1 MHVTGKPGAGRVS
14 ASLAASVHLLV
25 AALSV
30 VVVVNAASDGNAPA
44 AAGIVTT
51 ALFVATY
58 AAGVW
63 PDGALPLPTSRGRYW
78 IALLTVEWLVLL
90 CLNVEATYLV
100 FALFFLYMRLFGT
113 VRGPLVVAL
122 TTGIAMVGFGL
133 HRGFTPAGL
142 VGPALGAAVAIVI
155 GLGYEALTRDAEQ
168 RQRLIDELTR
178 TRTQLATAERAAGV
192 LDERERLARE
202 VHDTVSQSLS
212 SIIMLLHAA
221 QRAGAGS
228 PHGAERVEQAR
239 QAAMEALAETRE
251 FIHALAPPALRAGG
265 IADALLT
272 LARQTEDATGL
283 RVEVTVPQDVGVLP
297 TPVETALLRIAQ
309 GALANVAQHAHATR
323 VDVTLTRLDDD
334 ILLDVVDDG
343 DGFESGRLTS
353 SRDALASFGLATMRD
368 RAASLGGTLTVES
381 SRGHGTNVV
390 ASFTVST

>member
-1 MHVTGKPGAGRVS
+1 
-14 ASLAASVHLLV
+14 
-25 AALSV
+25 
-30 VVVVNAASDGNAPA
+30 
-44 AAGIVTT
+44 
-51 ALFVATY
+51 
-58 AAGVW
+58 
-63 PDGALPLPTSRGRYW
+63 
-78 IALLTVEWLVLL
+78 
-90 CLNVEATYLV
+90 
-100 FALFFLYMRLFGT
+100 
-113 VRGPLVVAL
+113 
-122 TTGIAMVGFGL
+122 
-133 HRGFTPAGL
+133 
-142 VGPALGAAVAIVI
+142 
-155 GLGYEALTRDAEQ
+155 
-168 RQRLIDELTR
+168 
-178 TRTQLATAERAAGV
+178 
-192 LDERERLARE
+192 
-202 VHDTVSQSLS
+202 
-212 SIIMLLHAA
+212 
-221 QRAGAGS
+221 
-228 PHGAERVEQAR
+228 
-239 QAAMEALAETRE
+239 MEALAETRE